1 MDTTVD
7 DRMMDGSRGP
17 RSEGV
22 HASRDSRIGK
32 VEVRASRDS
41 RIGKVGDAGRRARRR
56 LRASWTIEMTIEMG
70 RDRASRELLATN
82 RVDLVGKLLRHVA
95 HLGAKIGHGVAQRLL
110 GIIESGC
117 GVESF
122 NEIVR
127 HIVRE
132 RICVALSERAS
143 TRRPSAP

>member
-41 RIGKVGDAGRRARRR
+41 RIGKVG
-56 LRASWTIEMTIEMG
+56 T
-70 RDRASRELLATN
+70 RDVVEGYAPAV
-82 RVDLVGKLLRHVA
+82 VDY
-95 HLGAKIGHGVAQRLL
+95 
-110 GIIESGC
+110 
-117 GVESF
+117 
-122 NEIVR
+122 
-127 HIVRE
+127 
-132 RICVALSERAS
+132 
-143 TRRPSAP
+143 

>member
-7 DRMMDGSRGP
+7 DRWMDGSRGP

-32 VEVRASRDS
+32 V
-41 RIGKVGDAGRRARRR
+41 GDAGRRARR

-95 HLGAKIGHGVAQRLL
+95 HLGAKIGHGVAQRLH
-110 GIIESGC
+110 GRRV
-117 GVESF
+117 GVRVHLEHDSV
-122 NEIVR
+122 IGRVR
-127 HIVRE
+127 VLVAGEHHVR
-132 RICVALSERAS
+132 VFV
-143 TRRPSAP
+143 

>member
-95 HLGAKIGHGVAQRLL
+95 HLGAKIGHGVEQRLHGRRV
-110 GIIESGC
+110 GIRVHLEHDSVIGR
-117 GVESF
+117 
-122 NEIVR
+122 VR
-127 HIVRE
+127 VLVPGEHHVR
-132 RICVALSERAS
+132 VFV
-143 TRRPSAP
+143 

>member
-56 LRASWTIEMTIEMG
+56 LRASWTIEMTIEMV
-70 RDRASRELLATN
+70 L
-82 RVDLVGKLLRHVA
+82 
-95 HLGAKIGHGVAQRLL
+95 
-110 GIIESGC
+110 
-117 GVESF
+117 
-122 NEIVR
+122 
-127 HIVRE
+127 
-132 RICVALSERAS
+132 
-143 TRRPSAP
+143 